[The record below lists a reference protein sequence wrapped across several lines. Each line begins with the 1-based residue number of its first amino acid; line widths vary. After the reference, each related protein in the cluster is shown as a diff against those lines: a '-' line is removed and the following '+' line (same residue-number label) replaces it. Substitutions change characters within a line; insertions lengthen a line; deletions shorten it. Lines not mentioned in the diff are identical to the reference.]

1 MSEEEKER
9 ILKLYDKQLKKM
21 IYSKSQFKDAF
32 TSCVICF
39 DEFHSNTEIRET
51 ECNHLFHPQ
60 CLLGWIKQKMP
71 TPDCPTCRMEFKLKR
86 QTEDPQIAA

>member
-39 DEFHSNTEIRET
+39 DEFHASTEIRET

-86 QTEDPQIAA
+86 